1 MKKLRLNTTYY
12 VEKLKELQPRMDDHL
27 ERRGAWQLQ
36 MFGKYY
42 DLFEL
47 EKPYMIAVKV
57 VFSIYYHFYHVFFLL
72 LLLIRDII
80 LEGCS

>member
-12 VEKLKELQPRMDDHL
+12 VEKLKEVQPRMDDHL

-57 VFSIYYHFYHVFFLL
+57 VFSIYYILIMFFFF
-72 LLLIRDII
+72 II
-80 LEGCS
+80 IN